1 MELRYLVALQAVAAE
16 RSFAG
21 AAERLGYTQS
31 AVSQQIAGLE
41 RAVGQR
47 LVERPGGRRPVSL
60 TEAGELLLGHA
71 DAIVTRLRA
80 ARADL
85 AALADGEAGRLRV
98 GTFQS
103 VGVKIVPAVL
113 KRFSRR
119 HPDVELELHEA
130 ASGDEL
136 LDLLERAEL
145 DLAFALQPIREGPF
159 ETQELMRDPYVL
171 LVGAGSPL
179 AALSQPLR
187 PEQLR
192 GVPLVTFRSC
202 ANERRV
208 EDRLRSLGIE
218 PQVVFRSDD
227 NGMVQHLAAA
237 GMGAA
242 LVPLLAVSADEPGTV
257 PLMLGDTIP
266 VRLIGLVWN
275 AERYRS
281 TTSQSFAKI
290 AAEVCATLAKG
301 PRFRAGAEATT
312 STERQGSRQ
321 HPGLVHRHAGR

>member
-1 MELRYLVALQAVAAE
+1 MISNEWLRLELRYLVALEAVAAE
-16 RSFAG
+16 GSFAR

-31 AVSQQIAGLE
+31 AVSQQIAALE

-60 TEAGELLLGHA
+60 TEAGELLLRHA
-71 DAIVTRLRA
+71 EAIMTRLRA

-85 AALADGEAGRLRV
+85 DALADGEAGRLRV

-103 VGVKIVPAVL
+103 VGVRIVPAVL
-113 KRFSRR
+113 KRFTQRF
-119 HPDVELELHEA
+119 PEVELELHEA

-136 LDLLERAEL
+136 LDLVERAEL
-145 DLAFALQPIREGPF
+145 DLAFALPPIREGPF
-159 ETQELMRDPYVL
+159 ETLELMRDPYVL
-171 LVGAGSPL
+171 LVAVGSPL
-179 AALSQPLR
+179 AAVSQPLR

-237 GMGAA
+237 DMGAA
-242 LVPLLAVSADEPGTV
+242 LVPLLAVSTDEPGTV
-257 PLMLGDTIP
+257 SLRLGDTIP
-266 VRLIGLVWN
+266 ARLIGMVWN

-281 TTSQSFAKI
+281 TASRSFAEI
-290 AAEVCATLAKG
+290 AAEVCARLAK
-301 PRFRAGAEATT
+301 RTTFRAGGRGTRVAAVK
-312 STERQGSRQ
+312 
-321 HPGLVHRHAGR
+321 PGR

>member
-1 MELRYLVALQAVAAE
+1 
-16 RSFAG
+16 
-21 AAERLGYTQS
+21 
-31 AVSQQIAGLE
+31 
-41 RAVGQR
+41 
-47 LVERPGGRRPVSL
+47 
-60 TEAGELLLGHA
+60 LLGHA
-71 DAIVTRLRA
+71 EAVLTRLRA

-85 AALADGEAGRLRV
+85 AALADGDGGRLRV

-103 VGVKIVPAVL
+103 VGVRILPAVL
-113 KRFSRR
+113 KRFSQR

-136 LDLLERAEL
+136 VDLVERAEL
-145 DLAFALQPIREGPF
+145 DLAFALPPIREGPF
-159 ETQELMRDPYVL
+159 ETAELLRDPYVL
-171 LVGAGSPL
+171 LVGADSPL
-179 AALSQPLR
+179 AAASQPLR

-242 LVPLLAVSADEPGTV
+242 LVPQLAVNAVEPGTV
-257 PLMLGDTIP
+257 RLPLGDTIP
-266 VRLIGLVWN
+266 PRLIGMVWN

-281 TTSQSFAKI
+281 TASRSFVEI
-290 AAEVCATLAKG
+290 ADEVCATLAKAPTFG
-301 PRFRAGAEATT
+301 DGRPGADV
-312 STERQGSRQ
+312 R
-321 HPGLVHRHAGR
+321 PM